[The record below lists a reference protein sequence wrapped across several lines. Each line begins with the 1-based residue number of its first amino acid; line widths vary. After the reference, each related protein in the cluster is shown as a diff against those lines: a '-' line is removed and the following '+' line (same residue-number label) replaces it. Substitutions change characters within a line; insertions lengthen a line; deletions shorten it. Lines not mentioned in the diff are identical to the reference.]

1 VTYMQSFLKNV
12 LYLPEKFILCCLEE
26 SSPYVSS
33 TQLLHNIA
41 HFRCFFIF
49 SFEWYVLSKEWVWNL
64 SLCNCHFMHSVL
76 VFEPSLVHS
85 LPCFS
90 LFTRINSK
98 WIRDL
103 HVKFL
108 FIVLL
113 DGSIMEFTKVL
124 ILYQIYYNW
133 IHPLYHSPLSLP
145 PVLGIFSTGL
155 IFPFTYTWH
164 SICTTFTLPLT
175 FPTSTPHIGTNLPHK
190 TCSALLS
197 AIFVKK
203 K

>member
-1 VTYMQSFLKNV
+1 
-12 LYLPEKFILCCLEE
+12 
-26 SSPYVSS
+26 
-33 TQLLHNIA
+33 
-41 HFRCFFIF
+41 
-49 SFEWYVLSKEWVWNL
+49 
-64 SLCNCHFMHSVL
+64 
-76 VFEPSLVHS
+76 LVHS

-133 IHPLYHSPLSLP
+133 IHPLYHSPLSLTP
-145 PVLGIFSTGL
+145 ILGIFSTGL
-155 IFPFTYTWH
+155 IFPFTYKWH
-164 SICTTFTLPLT
+164 SICTTFTLPHT
-175 FPTSTPHIGTNLPHK
+175 FPTSTLHIGTNLPHK
-190 TCSALLS
+190 TGSALLF

-203 K
+203 KINIFVSLRKLQKEFPCDISMYICIITQICFFYFLSTLVPFFW